1 MHVQKPKEIEYVGR
15 GLYRS
20 ENLFSDP
27 GQGQYMILGGRLS
40 SVLGWTNVYN
50 SPGFL
55 EAFEFRSVPL
65 FRPSR

>member
-27 GQGQYMILGGRLS
+27 GQGQYILSTAQNGDYAS
-40 SVLGWTNVYN
+40 
-50 SPGFL
+50 
-55 EAFEFRSVPL
+55 
-65 FRPSR
+65 